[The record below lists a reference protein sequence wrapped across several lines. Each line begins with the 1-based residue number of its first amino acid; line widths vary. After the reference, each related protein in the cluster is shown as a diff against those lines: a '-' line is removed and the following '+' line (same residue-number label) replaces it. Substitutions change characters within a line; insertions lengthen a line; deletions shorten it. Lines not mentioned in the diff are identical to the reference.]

1 MMFLFNGSCFSF
13 QQFIFG
19 SGKPSRERR
28 QQRNKTFGKGPTH
41 FCWERRHICFQEV
54 KHFAS
59 KNTVHF
65 YVFCW
70 VLCSGGCEVV
80 PMFLFVAM
88 VEFSTLSASKKNG
101 DSAGKLGQKS
111 TCRFD
116 ATLDT
121 LSKTN
126 SSSLKMGHPKR
137 KQSSSNHPT
146 IHFQV
151 RLLLVSGRVVGPFL
165 QLSNEFKQDKF
176 QKIVLLSTQQ
186 VNI

>member
-1 MMFLFNGSCFSF
+1 M
-13 QQFIFG
+13 
-19 SGKPSRERR
+19 ERR
-28 QQRNKTFGKGPTH
+28 QQRNKAFGKGSRH
-41 FCWERRHICFQEV
+41 FCWERRHIED
-54 KHFAS
+54 KHFALKHQHEGKHTHYIS
-59 KNTVHF
+59 MISVE
-65 YVFCW
+65 FC
-70 VLCSGGCEVV
+70 VQVV
-80 PMFLFVAM
+80 VRFFLLFLFVAM

-126 SSSLKMGHPKR
+126 SSSLKIGHPKR

-151 RLLLVSGRVVGPFL
+151 RLLLVSGRVVGAFL

>member
-1 MMFLFNGSCFSF
+1 MGHVSASSSSFSGVESPPGNGDNKETKPLEKDQLIFVGRGDILVSRRLNISLQKTQYISMFS
-13 QQFIFG
+13 
-19 SGKPSRERR
+19 
-28 QQRNKTFGKGPTH
+28 
-41 FCWERRHICFQEV
+41 
-54 KHFAS
+54 
-59 KNTVHF
+59 
-65 YVFCW
+65 
-70 VLCSGGCEVV
+70 
-80 PMFLFVAM
+80 
-88 VEFSTLSASKKNG
+88 VEFCVQVVVRLFLCFCLLQCWSFPHYQHQKKNG